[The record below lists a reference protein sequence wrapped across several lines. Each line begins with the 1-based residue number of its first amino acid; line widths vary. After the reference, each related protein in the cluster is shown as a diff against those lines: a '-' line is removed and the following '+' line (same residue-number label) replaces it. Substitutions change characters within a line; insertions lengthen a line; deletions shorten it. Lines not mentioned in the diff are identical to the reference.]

1 MSRLDNYYESINAL
15 AAGQPE
21 QFIHASEERYRNIIR
36 RVAEQAVSSGAASII
51 LLAGP
56 SASGKTTTAGKS
68 AQALVE
74 SGHGAY
80 TVSLDNFYLN
90 QDLSPRLPDGTP
102 DFETVHALDIPL
114 IHETFC
120 RLMQD
125 GRCELPLFD
134 FPSGRRLIQT
144 ERLKLE
150 KGDVVIVE
158 GLHALNP
165 LIYEAFPPEHLLK
178 AYVSVS
184 SRIYT
189 EKGKI
194 VLNKRNLRFVRRLIR
209 DSRFRATNVYQ
220 TYLLWQSVQRGE
232 DLYLFPFRGNAD
244 VRINSIHLYEP
255 CVFREEAVGMLR
267 QIEPEHPF
275 YRDAVRMIASLER
288 FEPIAR
294 ELVPEESL
302 LREFMGND

>member
-36 RVAEQAVSSGAASII
+36 RVAEQAVSSGSASII

-56 SASGKTTTAGKS
+56 SASGKTTTAGKI

-125 GRCELPLFD
+125 GRSQQDDIIVYDGVRFSCD
-134 FPSGRRLIQT
+134 KMIRLRT
-144 ERLKLE
+144 
-150 KGDVVIVE
+150 
-158 GLHALNP
+158 
-165 LIYEAFPPEHLLK
+165 
-178 AYVSVS
+178 
-184 SRIYT
+184 
-189 EKGKI
+189 
-194 VLNKRNLRFVRRLIR
+194 
-209 DSRFRATNVYQ
+209 
-220 TYLLWQSVQRGE
+220 
-232 DLYLFPFRGNAD
+232 
-244 VRINSIHLYEP
+244 
-255 CVFREEAVGMLR
+255 
-267 QIEPEHPF
+267 
-275 YRDAVRMIASLER
+275 
-288 FEPIAR
+288 
-294 ELVPEESL
+294 
-302 LREFMGND
+302 

>member
-1 MSRLDNYYESINAL
+1 MSKLDNYYESINTL
-15 AAGQPE
+15 ASEQPE
-21 QFIHASEERYRNIIR
+21 QFILASEARYRNIIC

-56 SASGKTTTAGKS
+56 SASGKTTTAGKI

-74 SGHGAY
+74 SGHAAY

-90 QDLSPRLPDGTP
+90 QELSPRLPDGTP

-114 IHETFC
+114 IHDTFC
-120 RLMQD
+120 RLMRD

-134 FPSGRRLIQT
+134 FTTGQRSAQT
-144 ERLKLE
+144 EQLFLE

-165 LIYEAFPPEHLLK
+165 LIYEAFPPENLLK
-178 AYVSVS
+178 VYVSVS

-209 DSRFRATNVYQ
+209 DSRFRATDVYK
-220 TYLLWQSVQRGE
+220 TFTLWQSVQRGE
-232 DLYLFPFRGNAD
+232 DLYLFPYRGNAD

-255 CVFREEAVGMLR
+255 CVFREEAVHMLHR
-267 QIEPEHPF
+267 VEPEHPF

-288 FEPIAR
+288 FVAISR
-294 ELVPEESL
+294 EFVPEESL
-302 LREFMGND
+302 LREFLGKE